1 MKRDSL
7 SGQIVSFVISALI
20 VLAGVIG
27 FRTLIYKPDVQAS
40 AKAEPTKPLVHTE
53 AIRAHEGSL
62 DIAVDG
68 IVAPF
73 REIEVA
79 AEVAG
84 KVVFKDEA
92 CNGGRFVTR
101 GTRLL
106 KVDPR
111 DYDLAVRRLENQLEQ
126 ADANIEE
133 LQVEISN
140 TNELIKL
147 AEDQVKL
154 EQNEVARLAG
164 LIQEKI
170 VTDSTLDRAKQ
181 VELTARNNLVQL
193 RNQLQLLNTRQRR
206 LQSARE
212 LVVTDLEKAKLDLER
227 TEILA
232 AVDGVVIEDLVER
245 DSFVQKGSPV
255 FTIEDTSAVEVKCR
269 LKMEE
274 LYWVWRQAGHDFKS
288 LNGDSAGYSI
298 PHIPVT
304 VRYQLADR
312 KGTLYEWQGVLSRFD
327 GIGLDEQTR
336 TVPCRVLVDKPR
348 DVKVINKTNGAANK
362 ADRVPAS
369 EGGLPALVR
378 GMYVTVTF
386 HVDQPSLL
394 LLIPERAVQ
403 PGKAVWLVSDGQL
416 NERRGLDLIELIRI
430 QDVHGDEQAFWLV
443 EASAAQLAAG
453 ERVVVPP
460 FGALR
465 DQEAVREE
473 ASR

>member
-206 LQSARE
+206 LQS
-212 LVVTDLEKAKLDLER
+212 
-227 TEILA
+227 
-232 AVDGVVIEDLVER
+232 
-245 DSFVQKGSPV
+245 GS
-255 FTIEDTSAVEVKCR
+255 
-269 LKMEE
+269 
-274 LYWVWRQAGHDFKS
+274 
-288 LNGDSAGYSI
+288 
-298 PHIPVT
+298 
-304 VRYQLADR
+304 
-312 KGTLYEWQGVLSRFD
+312 
-327 GIGLDEQTR
+327 
-336 TVPCRVLVDKPR
+336 
-348 DVKVINKTNGAANK
+348 
-362 ADRVPAS
+362 
-369 EGGLPALVR
+369 
-378 GMYVTVTF
+378 
-386 HVDQPSLL
+386 
-394 LLIPERAVQ
+394 
-403 PGKAVWLVSDGQL
+403 
-416 NERRGLDLIELIRI
+416 
-430 QDVHGDEQAFWLV
+430 
-443 EASAAQLAAG
+443 
-453 ERVVVPP
+453 
-460 FGALR
+460 
-465 DQEAVREE
+465 
-473 ASR
+473 